1 LSGTADEVVQA
12 RHVSGGIHFYGSRS
26 VDPPPRQLPADPR
39 GFVNR
44 REDLERLDVILTHDS
59 RQPNA
64 IAACIV
70 VGTAGVGK
78 TSLAVHWAHRVVD
91 RFPDGQLYVNLHGY
105 DPGPP
110 TSPEEVLDRFLR
122 ALSVPAESIPADLES
137 RAALYR
143 SQLAG
148 RRLLIVLDNAATV
161 GQVRPLLPGIAGCL
175 VIVTSRSRLSGL
187 VARDGAH
194 RLTLGVLPDED
205 AVELLRSVTSNYRG
219 ADNPGD
225 LEELARLCARLPLAL
240 RIAAERAISRPQ
252 TPLRDLIADLRD
264 ESALWEALTADGDDE
279 ADAVRTVFAWS
290 YRALSKDAGRL
301 FRLLGLHPGPD
312 FGTSAAAVLAGMPA
326 VRVRRLLD
334 DLAGAHL
341 LEQPRRD
348 RYQFHDLLRMYAA
361 DQVRAEEPAEESRL
375 AVQRVLLWY
384 LHTSD
389 LALAELVPAARRL
402 ELTTLG
408 MSTAANPFQNYTEA
422 STWYEDERPS
432 LLAAVRVAEEM
443 AIHEI
448 AWQLPAVLYP
458 IYAER
463 NQFDDWV
470 ATSLIALGAVRQLAD
485 RAGEAEILES
495 LGKAHTQAANR
506 QLGIEYQTA
515 ALAIRRDI
523 GDRYGE
529 LVSTNAIGLAQLRGR
544 ELEAALANFLAS
556 NAVANE
562 LENDYWTAISLNNVA
577 NVRIELEQFDQA
589 QPLLNQALTIY
600 RRIGIRGSA
609 GDALRGLSHVHR
621 GLGQPEQA
629 ASLMQEALTI
639 ARQAENQAWE
649 GFWLIEHGRVLLELE
664 KPSEALDSFQRA
676 AQIQRRLGDR
686 AREAL
691 ALDGTGEAYQRLGRH
706 PEAASFHR
714 LSAATFEELGETWYR
729 AVALDH
735 LATSLSTTE
744 RRAEAESAW
753 REASTLL
760 TAYGDPRSLRTRSRI
775 ARRLDES
782 P

>member
-1 LSGTADEVVQA
+1 
-12 RHVSGGIHFYGSRS
+12 
-26 VDPPPRQLPADPR
+26 
-39 GFVNR
+39 VNR
-44 REDLERLDVILTHDS
+44 REDLERLDVIRAHD
-59 RQPNA
+59 RGEPNA
-64 IAACIV
+64 IATCIV

-91 RFPDGQLYVNLHGY
+91 EFPDGQLYVNLHGY

-110 TSPEEVLDRFLR
+110 TSPEEVLGRFLR
-122 ALSVPAESIPADLES
+122 AMGVPAESIPIDLES

-143 SQLAG
+143 SRLAG
-148 RRLLIVLDNAATV
+148 RRLLIVLDNAANV

-219 ADNPGD
+219 ADALGD

-312 FGTSAAAVLAGMPA
+312 FGASAAAALAGMP
-326 VRVRRLLD
+326 VGRVRRLLD
-334 DLAGAHL
+334 DLVGAHL

-348 RYQFHDLLRMYAA
+348 RFQFHDLLRMYAA
-361 DQVRAEEPAEESRL
+361 DQVRAEEPAQESRL

-389 LALAELVPAARRL
+389 MALAQLVPAARRI
-402 ELTTLG
+402 ELTTPE
-408 MSTAANPFQNYTEA
+408 MSIAANTFQDYAEA

-432 LLAAVRVAEEM
+432 LRAAVRVAEEM
-443 AIHEI
+443 AIHTI

-463 NQFDDWV
+463 NQFDEWI
-470 ATSLIALGAVRQLAD
+470 ATSFIALGAVRQLAD

-495 LGKAHTQAANR
+495 LGKAHAQAANR

-544 ELEAALANFLAS
+544 ELEAALANFLAT
-556 NAVANE
+556 NAVALE
-562 LENDYWTAISLNNVA
+562 LENDYWTAISLNNIA

-589 QPLLNQALTIY
+589 QPLLNQALSIY
-600 RRIGIRGSA
+600 RRLGIRGSQ

-629 ASLMQEALTI
+629 ASLIQEALTI
-639 ARQAENQAWE
+639 ARQADNHAWE
-649 GFWLIEHGRVLLELE
+649 GFWLIEYGRVLLALGN
-664 KPSEALDSFQRA
+664 PAEALTSFQRA

-686 AREAL
+686 GREAQ
-691 ALDGTGEAYQRLGRH
+691 ALDGTGEAYQHLGRH

-714 LSAATFEELGETWYR
+714 LSAATFDELGETWRR

-735 LATSLSTTE
+735 LATSLNETE
-744 RRAEAESAW
+744 GRADAGPFW
-753 REASTLL
+753 IEASRLL
-760 TAYGDPRSLRTRSRI
+760 TNYGDPLSVRIRSRI
-775 ARRLDES
+775 VGWLEDS